1 MKSLTKTVFQLVA
14 ALIVLSTQTL
24 AAFAQAWPNKPVK
37 LVAVF
42 PPGGSVDQ
50 VARIMSVPSQKV
62 LGQPVIVDNKIK
74 VGE

>member
-14 ALIVLSTQTL
+14 ALIVLSAQVPPV
-24 AAFAQAWPNKPVK
+24 FAQAWPNKPVK

-50 VARIMSVPSQKV
+50 VARIMSVPLQKV

-74 VGE
+74 AGE